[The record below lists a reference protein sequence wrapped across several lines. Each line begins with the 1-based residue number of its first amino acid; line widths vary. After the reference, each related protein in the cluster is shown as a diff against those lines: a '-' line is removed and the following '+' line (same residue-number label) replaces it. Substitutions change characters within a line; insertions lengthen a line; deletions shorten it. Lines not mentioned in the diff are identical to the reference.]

1 VKKDQRF
8 RPEFLNR
15 IDAQVVFHALS
26 EEHIR
31 QIVDLMLNQVIAS
44 LKEKN
49 VTLEVTDG
57 ARDFLGK
64 KGYDP
69 DFGAR
74 PLRRTIQNLVEDPL
88 SEALLRG
95 EFLAGD
101 TVIVDCVEEKIVMR
115 PLVKDA
121 V

>member
-1 VKKDQRF
+1 
-8 RPEFLNR
+8 
-15 IDAQVVFHALS
+15 
-26 EEHIR
+26 
-31 QIVDLMLNQVIAS
+31 MLKQVIVS
-44 LKEKN
+44 VGEKN
-49 VTLEVTDG
+49 ITLGVTDA

-88 SEALLRG
+88 SERLLEG
-95 EFLAGD
+95 KFLPGQ
-101 TVIVDCVEEKIVMR
+101 TVVVDCVDDRIVMESKS
-115 PLVKDA
+115 LVMET